1 MLENMIDP
9 EELKEL
15 SDDGASVSVEE
26 EPTTIADW
34 TKLIDQMARIAKAN
48 ETIANKQSEEIK
60 DTLVKLV
67 QVLEKKK
74 IDMTPLISLLGDIRN
89 NTNDNRQGY
98 RFTMHRKTSNQLLD
112 YVDAMPIKETV
123 N

>member
-1 MLENMIDP
+1 MIDP

-15 SDDGASVSVEE
+15 SDDGASISSED
-26 EPTTIADW
+26 EPTTITDW
-34 TKLIDQMARIAKAN
+34 SKLIEQMSRIAKAN

-60 DTLVKLV
+60 DTLDKLV
-67 QVLEKKK
+67 KVLEKKNV
-74 IDMTPLISLLGDIRN
+74 DMTPLISLLGRIES
-89 NTNDNRQGY
+89 NTSDNRQGY